1 MSITDQEIEAL
12 RMIADDVD
20 GGGAVL
26 IDNVIDQIRLIQK
39 ELASTKAA
47 LDNTQARM
55 TSIEAIACDL
65 DTAWLTSEGVNEAR
79 KRLWNISGMYRE
91 GLK

>member
-39 ELASTKAA
+39 ELA
-47 LDNTQARM
+47 TQARM
-55 TSIEAIACDL
+55 TSIETIACDL
-65 DTAWLTSEGVNEAR
+65 GTAWLTSEGVNEAR
-79 KRLWNISGMYRE
+79 KRLWDISVMYRE
-91 GLK
+91 VLK